1 MKGRKHEVNK
11 CKQKV
16 NSLIKSKTVRGV
28 FGHQEIRYIDTSE
41 VGIKMWGMIDFLL
54 GKNEL
59 KNVQLL

>member
-28 FGHQEIRYIDTSE
+28 FGRQEIRYIDTSE